1 MGRPYLG
8 EFEEL
13 VLLAV
18 AVLDGGAYGVTIAA
32 ELKQRTDRSISL
44 SGIHIALYRLEEK
57 GFVSSML
64 GGATAARGGRRK
76 RLFAI
81 TAAGKQTLH
90 EMRQIRN
97 ELWNAIPTPSCS

>member
-13 VLLAV
+13 VLLTV

-32 ELKQRTDRSISL
+32 ELKKRTDRVISL
-44 SGIHIALYRLEEK
+44 SGVHIALYRLEEK
-57 GFVSSML
+57 GFVKSEL
-64 GGATAARGGRRK
+64 GGATTERGGRRK
-76 RLFAI
+76 RLFSI
-81 TAAGKQTLH
+81 TAMGKRTVD

-97 ELWNAIPTPSCS
+97 ELWSAIPKLSFS